1 MVARQNAI
9 GYKIIQIG
17 HKKGKLKLQK
27 QCWLIMLMFIKFID
41 LSICE
46 IKEFSELLFPIHDGL
61 LAL

>member
-9 GYKIIQIG
+9 DYKIIQIG

-27 QCWLIMLMFIKFID
+27 QCWLIMLIFIKFID
-41 LSICE
+41 LPSE
-46 IKEFSELLFPIHDGL
+46 IKEFSELLFPIHNGL

>member
-1 MVARQNAI
+1 M
-9 GYKIIQIG
+9 
-17 HKKGKLKLQK
+17 KLQK